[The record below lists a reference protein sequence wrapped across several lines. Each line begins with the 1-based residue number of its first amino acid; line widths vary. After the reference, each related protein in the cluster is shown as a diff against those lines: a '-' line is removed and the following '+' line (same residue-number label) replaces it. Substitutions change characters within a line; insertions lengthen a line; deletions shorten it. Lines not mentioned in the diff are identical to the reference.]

1 MRRTDRFG
9 PFAPGDF
16 VRLDRFAAEN
26 LASSFLITVS
36 AGPSYLEE
44 VCGTVD
50 GNDIL
55 LILEISNAAPPG
67 GDPEEF
73 VKILTPKGVGWIAST
88 YIERA

>member
-1 MRRTDRFG
+1 MRRTDKFG
-9 PFAPGDF
+9 PFFPGDF

-26 LASSFLITVS
+26 LSSSFQITVA

-44 VCGTVD
+44 VCGIVQ
-50 GNDIL
+50 GKEL
-55 LILEISNAAPPG
+55 FLVLEISNAAPPG

-73 VKILTPKGVGWIAST
+73 AKILTPNGVGWIAST